1 MSGVRF
7 TDVRVRYPQADRD
20 AVHGVSFAAEAGRFT
35 ALVGPNGSGKSSCV
49 RALLGRAPVTAGVVH
64 VNDTD
69 VQQLAPKARARAVA
83 VVPQRES
90 PAFAMPVPS
99 FVALGRYAW
108 DEPAARTDAAVAEA
122 MARADATAF
131 ATRDTDAL
139 SGGEWQRVRMARAL
153 AQGAPSL
160 VLDEP
165 TAFLDIAHEMA
176 VFELLRSLAD
186 EGCAVLVVS
195 HQLNLVARFADH
207 VVVLHDGRVAAAG
220 APSAVMD
227 GPTLERVY
235 GWPLV
240 VSRDPAVGAPTLV
253 PLRAP
258 GRRPA

>member
-7 TDVRVRYPQADRD
+7 QDVRVRYPGATRD
-20 AVHGVSFAAEAGRFT
+20 AVAGATFAAETGRLT

-49 RALLGRAPVTAGVVH
+49 RALLARAPVIGGVVQ
-64 VNDTD
+64 VNGTD
-69 VQQLAPKARARAVA
+69 VSTMSPKARARAVA

-90 PAFAMPVPS
+90 PAFAMPVPE

-108 DEPAARTDAAVAEA
+108 HEPASRTNAAVTDA
-122 MARADATAF
+122 MARADAAEF

-153 AQGAPSL
+153 AQGAPAL
-160 VLDEP
+160 VFDEP

-176 VFELLRSLAD
+176 MFELLRSLAD
-186 EGCAVLVVS
+186 EGRAVLVVS

-207 VVVLHDGRVAAAG
+207 VVLLHHGEVAGAG
-220 APSAVMD
+220 APTAVMD

-258 GRRPA
+258 GRRPS